1 MMITFSCIFL
11 HLSMLSPRVGWGLER
26 GRQTQGGVTFSVKS
40 RPFKSQILTTYDL
53 FCHNEGALQ
62 KNSSTFCFQF
72 VPGFGGGGVA
82 VPYLALIGLLNR
94 SWFSGFWVL
103 NKVSFWNKKSLS
115 KSIFLWSHF
124 VNQNALYVH
133 LA

>member
-53 FCHNEGALQ
+53 FCRNEGALQ

-72 VPGFGGGGVA
+72 VPGCGGGGVA
-82 VPYLALIGLLNR
+82 VLYLALIGLLNR
-94 SWFSGFWVL
+94 SWFSGFRVL
-103 NKVSFWNKKSLS
+103 NKVSFWNKSLS